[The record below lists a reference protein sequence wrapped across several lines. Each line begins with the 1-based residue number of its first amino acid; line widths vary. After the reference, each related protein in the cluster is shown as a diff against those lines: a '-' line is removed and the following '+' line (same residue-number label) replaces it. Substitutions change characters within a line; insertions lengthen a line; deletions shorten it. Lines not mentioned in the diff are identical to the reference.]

1 MPMFSIFKNIF
12 SSKSAFDRTSALS
25 ELEEALIVSDA
36 GMETVGEILGQMK
49 KAKFSSS
56 EEMRSVLM
64 SLLTGIFAEIPAPRD
79 IMSGDGMKAIMF
91 LGVNGTGKTTTL
103 AKLAHHLKLQGKR
116 VMVAAGDTFR
126 AAAIEQLA
134 EWCKRIDVPLV
145 KQKQFSDSSSVIFDA
160 LTAGL
165 AQQYDYLLIDTAG
178 RMHTNDDLMRELE
191 KIDRTILKKIP
202 ESSLFRLMAVDSQ
215 TGQNS
220 FLQAQKFGA
229 LFRLD
234 GFILTKLDSG
244 FKGGIALRIARELK
258 LPILF
263 RTSGESIGDIATFN
277 SGAYIES
284 LF

>member
-1 MPMFSIFKNIF
+1 MFSIFKRIF
-12 SSKSAFDRTSALS
+12 NSKAPFDREGALS
-25 ELEEALIVSDA
+25 ELEEALIVSDT
-36 GMETVGEILGQMK
+36 GPDTVGDIVGIMK
-49 KAKFSSS
+49 KTKFSSF
-56 EEMRSVLM
+56 EEMRAALLV
-64 SLLTGIFAEIPAPRD
+64 LLTDIFKAVPAPRD
-79 IMSGDGMKAIMF
+79 IMSGNGMKAIMF

-103 AKLAHHLKLQGKR
+103 AKLGHYLKSQGKK

-134 EWCKRIDVPLV
+134 EWCKRIDVPIV

-160 LTAGL
+160 ITAGL
-165 AQQYDYLLIDTAG
+165 TQVYDYLLIDTAG

-220 FLQAQKFGA
+220 FLQAQKFGK
-229 LFRLD
+229 LFKLD
-234 GFILTKLDSG
+234 GIILTKLDSG

-263 RTSGESIGDIATFN
+263 RTNGESIGDIATFD
-277 SGAYIES
+277 SAAYIES